1 MAPPMKQN
9 NTSSAGQNFPTPPHG
24 AAPTDTSQDK
34 CEPPIDTFVEQL
46 SHDHGQANPSEPAS
60 DADWREVFLRALAR
74 VPIVA
79 MAIKTAGVSRTQA
92 FEQRNND
99 CSFARLWDEAVEH
112 GIDQV
117 MAVAYQGAVYGE
129 RQPVYRQGMQIGWS
143 TNRSR
148 PMQAMLLQALR
159 PKVFGK
165 KNEPN
170 ETEKPKVMTLEEF
183 RKRCEEAEQ
192 GSGPV

>member
-1 MAPPMKQN
+1 MAPPLKQD
-9 NTSSAGQNFPTPPHG
+9 NTYSAGQNCPTPPRET
-24 AAPTDTSQDK
+24 APADTSQDR
-34 CEPPIDTFVEQL
+34 CESPIDIIAEQF
-46 SHDHGQANPSEPAS
+46 SQDNGQANPSEPAS
-60 DADWREVFLRALAR
+60 DADWREVFLRALAK

-79 MAIKTAGVSRTQA
+79 LAVRIAGVSRTQA

-99 CSFARLWDEAVEH
+99 RSFARLWDEAMEH

-117 MAVAYQGAVYGE
+117 VAAAFQSAVYGE

-143 TNRSR
+143 TNHSR

-165 KNEPN
+165 KNEPK
-170 ETEKPKVMTLEEF
+170 ETQQPKVMTLEEF

>member
-60 DADWREVFLRALAR
+60 DADWREVFLRALAK

-92 FEQRNND
+92 CEQRNND

-117 MAVAYQGAVYGE
+117 MAAAYQGAVYGE

-143 TNRSR
+143 TNHSR

>member
-1 MAPPMKQN
+1 M
-9 NTSSAGQNFPTPPHG
+9 
-24 AAPTDTSQDK
+24 
-34 CEPPIDTFVEQL
+34 EY
-46 SHDHGQANPSEPAS
+46 
-60 DADWREVFLRALAR
+60 
-74 VPIVA
+74 
-79 MAIKTAGVSRTQA
+79 
-92 FEQRNND
+92 
-99 CSFARLWDEAVEH
+99 

-117 MAVAYQGAVYGE
+117 MAAAFQSAVYGE

-143 TNRSR
+143 TNHSR

-165 KNEPN
+165 KNEPK
-170 ETEKPKVMTLEEF
+170 ETQQPKVMTLEEF

>member
-60 DADWREVFLRALAR
+60 DADWREVFLRALAK

>member
-1 MAPPMKQN
+1 MKQN

-60 DADWREVFLRALAR
+60 DADWREVFLRALAK

-92 FEQRNND
+92 CEQRNND

-117 MAVAYQGAVYGE
+117 MAAAYQGAVYGE

-143 TNRSR
+143 TNHSR

>member
-1 MAPPMKQN
+1 MKQN

-60 DADWREVFLRALAR
+60 DADWREVFLRALAK

-79 MAIKTAGVSRTQA
+79 LAVRIAGVSRTQA

-99 CSFARLWDEAVEH
+99 RSFARLWDEAMEH

-117 MAVAYQGAVYGE
+117 MAAAFQSAVYGE
-129 RQPVYRQGMQIGWS
+129 RKPVYRQGMQIGWS
-143 TNRSR
+143 TNHSR

>member
-1 MAPPMKQN
+1 MKQN

-60 DADWREVFLRALAR
+60 DADWREVFLRALAK

>member
-1 MAPPMKQN
+1 MKQN

-60 DADWREVFLRALAR
+60 DADWREVFLRALAK

-92 FEQRNND
+92 CEQRNND

-143 TNRSR
+143 TNHSR

-165 KNEPN
+165 KNEPK
-170 ETEKPKVMTLEEF
+170 ETQQPKVMTLEEF
-183 RKRCEEAEQ
+183 RKRCAEADAMEDSEQ
-192 GSGPV
+192 V